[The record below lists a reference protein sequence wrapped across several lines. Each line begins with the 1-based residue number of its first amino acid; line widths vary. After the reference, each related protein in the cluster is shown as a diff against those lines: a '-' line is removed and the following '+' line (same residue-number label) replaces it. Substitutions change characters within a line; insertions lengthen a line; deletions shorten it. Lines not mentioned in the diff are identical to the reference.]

1 MRDDAHLHP
10 DTILQHLGEDER
22 YFGAVTPPIC
32 MTSLFVHEDCASFEE
47 SFSYRKTEPEKYNY
61 SRIQNPTLRIVERK
75 IAALEGT
82 DCAKLFSSGMAAISA
97 AIMSCVE
104 QGAHVVCVDTSYG
117 PTRQFLSDYLPR
129 FGVTTTM
136 VDGRSTEEVFDA
148 VRPETELIVLESP
161 SSFLFR
167 CQDFA
172 AICGFAKER
181 GIATMTDNSYAS
193 PLFQNPARFGVDLVV
208 HSATKFLGGH
218 SDLVAGV
225 VCGSEE
231 RMSSLLTNEVALFGA
246 ALSPFPAWLIMRGM
260 RTLRV
265 RMEDSRRRGDAL
277 AAWLAERPEVVRVFH
292 AGDPAHPQRDLIE
305 RQMSGWCSLLSFEP
319 VFQSKEQA
327 VRFLDALR
335 VFQLGVSWG
344 GHESLAT
351 GFPMQT
357 LADPAPVWI
366 IRLYAGM
373 EDMRDLLA
381 DLDGAFA
388 AAMG

>member
-1 MRDDAHLHP
+1 MRDEAHLHP
-10 DTILQHLGEDER
+10 DTILQHLGEDDR

-47 SFSYRKTEPEKYNY
+47 SFSYCRTEPEKYNY

-75 IAALEGT
+75 LAALEST

-104 QGAHVVCVDTSYG
+104 QGAHVVCVDTAYG
-117 PTRQFLSDYLPR
+117 PTRQFLSDYLPK
-129 FGVTTTM
+129 FGVTATM
-136 VDGRSTEEVFDA
+136 VPGLSTGEVIGA
-148 VRPETELIVLESP
+148 VRPETKLIVLESP

-167 CQDFA
+167 CQDFP
-172 AICGFAKER
+172 AIVAFAKER

-225 VCGSEE
+225 VCASEE
-231 RMSSLLTNEVALFGA
+231 RMSRLLANEVALFGG

-265 RMEDSRRRGDAL
+265 RMEDSKRRGDAL
-277 AAWLAERPEVVRVFH
+277 AAWLAQRPEVARVFH
-292 AGDPAHPQRDLIE
+292 VGDPRHPQRDLIE
-305 RQMSGWCSLLSFEP
+305 RQMTGWCSLLSFEP
-319 VFQSKEQA
+319 MFQTKEQV
-327 VRFLDALR
+327 VRFLDALE

-351 GFPMQT
+351 GFPM
-357 LADPAPVWI
+357 PIAPGEEPRWVV
-366 IRLYAGM
+366 RLYAGM
-373 EDMRDLLA
+373 EDMRDLQA
-381 DLDGAFA
+381 DLDRAFVA
-388 AAMG
+388 AG